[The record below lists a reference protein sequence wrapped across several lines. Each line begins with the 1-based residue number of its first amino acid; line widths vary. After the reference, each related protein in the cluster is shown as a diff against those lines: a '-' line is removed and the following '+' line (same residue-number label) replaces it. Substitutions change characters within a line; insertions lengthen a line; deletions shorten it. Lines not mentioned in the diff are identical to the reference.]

1 MKDVPKLPL
10 VVFLAFALLL
20 GFGLSASATTITL
33 NFNTLPSAQGW
44 TFSSTRNITE
54 GSAFSV
60 NGSTLTQNTIGDG
73 RLAAAF
79 YEMAGLFD
87 PTKPFSMEVNV
98 RILGEEAF
106 GGIGIGAFGFL
117 ASDANFSSLVY
128 VDVGEVSVLDAN
140 FGTGYQQMPIDG
152 TLFHDYLFYA
162 NPGSGTWT
170 LDIDGA
176 FAMTGSINTI
186 NSGALNA
193 IRFGDVNALENGNA
207 EIAKYVFTQN
217 SPVPEPTS
225 LSLIGIGLFGAW
237 LPLRRK

>member
-33 NFNTLPSAQGW
+33 NFDTLPSAQGW
-44 TFSSTRNITE
+44 TYLSTKNIAE

-73 RLAAAF
+73 RLAAA
-79 YEMAGLFD
+79 YYQMAGVFD

-106 GGIGIGAFGFL
+106 GGPGFGAFGFL
-117 ASDANFSSLVY
+117 ATGANLYSLVY
-128 VDVGEVSVLDAN
+128 VDDDAVRVYDAS
-140 FGTGYQQMPIDG
+140 TGYQQMPIDG
-152 TLFHDYLFYA
+152 TLFHDYLFHA
-162 NPGSGTWT
+162 NPGAGTWT

-176 FAMTGSINTI
+176 FAMAGSINTAGTAQNLI
-186 NSGALNA
+186 W
-193 IRFGDVNALENGNA
+193 FGDVAALENGNA

-225 LSLIGIGLFGAW
+225 LSLIGIGLFGVV
-237 LPLRRK
+237 LRLRRN